1 MITAEEARELANNSI
16 NTHTRNMSRLSS
28 LIEAASKQGHYSI
41 DIKDSGIK
49 WSLALEQELIA
60 SGFKLLREVDC
71 LTKHIISEVIEW
83 E

>member
-1 MITAEEARELANNSI
+1 MITAEEAREFANNSI

-28 LIEAASKQGHYSI
+28 LIEAYSKQGHYSI

-60 SGFKLLREVDC
+60 SGFKFVREVDS
-71 LTKHIISEVIEW
+71 LTKHIISEVIQW

>member
-16 NTHTRNMSRLSS
+16 NTHTRNMSRLSN

-41 DIKDSGIK
+41 DIKDSGIN

-60 SGFKLLREVDC
+60 SGFKLLREIDST
-71 LTKHIISEVIEW
+71 TKHIVSEVIEW